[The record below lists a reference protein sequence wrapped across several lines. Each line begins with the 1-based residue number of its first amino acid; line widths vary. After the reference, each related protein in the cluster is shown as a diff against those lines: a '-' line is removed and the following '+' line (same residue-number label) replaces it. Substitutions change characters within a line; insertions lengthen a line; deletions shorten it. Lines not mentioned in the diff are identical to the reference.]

1 MRQFR
6 KLLIIGLFVAIG
18 ARLYINF
25 FVEGFI
31 LTFTA
36 IILGISLY
44 LNDEV
49 HPIQLGVTV
58 AVLSPSMR
66 YVIEM
71 FQGSEGLL
79 TKIYPDVFFY
89 LTYGIV
95 FYLYKTYYKDYKTK
109 YYFVVLV
116 SDFLSNFVE
125 LMVRTK
131 VVGIQFEMLQGIFFI
146 AIGRTLIIMLFIYL
160 AENYSNLLVKK
171 EHEKRYQY
179 LMMLSSQ
186 FKSEIYFLHKNMNQ
200 IESLVGLSHKLKREA
215 DDDLKEMTLE
225 LSKGVHEIKK
235 DYLRV
240 IRGLEEIY
248 DEGIDLE
255 TVSMKDLVSIIEAN
269 TEEYVKNKHIEL
281 RFKCRVDVQVKD
293 HFYLMS
299 ILRNLIN
306 NGIDACGDHGL
317 IDVYIYEASEQI
329 HMMIKDTG
337 HGIEEEDQ
345 DFIFNTGYST
355 KFNETGNI
363 NRGLGLTLVKEM
375 IEETFKGTIDYETS
389 SDGTSFMVVINKAV
403 LEGK

>member
-6 KLLIIGLFVAIG
+6 KLLIIGLLVAFG

-25 FVEGFI
+25 FIEGFI

-44 LNDEV
+44 LNDDI
-49 HPIQLGVTV
+49 HPLHLGLTV
-58 AVLSPSMR
+58 AVLSPSLR
-66 YVIEM
+66 YVLEM
-71 FQGSEGLL
+71 FSGTEELL
-79 TKIYPDVFFY
+79 VKVYPDIFFY
-89 LTYGIV
+89 ITYGIV
-95 FYLYKTYYKDYKTK
+95 FCLYKKYYKDYKTK
-109 YYFVVLV
+109 YYFVLIV

-131 VVGIQFEMLQGIFFI
+131 IIGIEYEMLQGIFFI
-146 AIGRTLIIMLFIYL
+146 AIGRTIITMVFIYL

-179 LMMLSSQ
+179 LMMLSAQ

-200 IESLVGLSHKLKREA
+200 IEALVGLSHKLKKQA
-215 DDDLKEMTLE
+215 DDGLKEITLE

-248 DEGIDLE
+248 DDGIDLE
-255 TVSMKDLVSIIEAN
+255 KMSIKDLVKIIEAN
-269 TEEYVKNKHIEL
+269 TEEYVKEKDIQL
-281 RFKCRVDVQVKD
+281 RFKCRTDVQVKD

-306 NGIDACGDHGL
+306 NGIDACEEKGI
-317 IDVYIYEASEQI
+317 IDVYVYEVSDQI
-329 HMMIKDTG
+329 HMMIKDSG
-337 HGIEEEDQ
+337 HGIPEEDQ
-345 DFIFNTGYST
+345 DYIFNTGYST

-375 IEETFKGTIDYETS
+375 IEETFRGTIDYETGPS
-389 SDGTSFMVVINKAV
+389 GTSFMIVISKAV
-403 LEGK
+403 LEGE